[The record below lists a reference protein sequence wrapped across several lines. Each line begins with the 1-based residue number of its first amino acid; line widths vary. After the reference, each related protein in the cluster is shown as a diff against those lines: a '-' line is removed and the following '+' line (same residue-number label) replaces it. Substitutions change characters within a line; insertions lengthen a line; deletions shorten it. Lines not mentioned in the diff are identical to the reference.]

1 MLLPSHSKG
10 LQPRVP
16 PCLLW
21 LNLYPLYTDVYG
33 VCVSVHTSK
42 STSLTTLKCS
52 QASFWLSR
60 VVSNDRW
67 FGSHVFQRSAF
78 DLGRRKGDG
87 RELLMQGN
95 HPEIQSRR
103 FVKRFIDHTKQTSSM
118 HSIWPEGCGCCVNEL
133 RYFQTRC
140 QGHESFIGHWHSSVK
155 MFKLKNTW
163 NSVCVCCNMKTDMAH
178 RLHSTQR
185 LIGTR
190 KCAQGYPANHV
201 IRYDL
206 VSGGPSVNS
215 YFRCHGGP
223 NLCCRS
229 GAVSFSSLHFQQL
242 MRWRAPKCWILGPR
256 KEIRDGQSFIWK
268 FWWNCQGSIVS
279 IASNS
284 SPGLRDWQTLS
295 MLHVEKC
302 SVQVLLRLAVPSD
315 QAAAR
320 PFFELLFFNF
330 DSWSLVRLQAEQL
343 AIGLYETHFGESLDT
358 NSMSAWR
365 WNCDWSY
372 LFIFV
377 ISNHSDFLSIIDIK
391 FLSLTIQ
398 SSDWQV

>member
-1 MLLPSHSKG
+1 MIKPIS
-10 LQPRVP
+10 
-16 PCLLW
+16 
-21 LNLYPLYTDVYG
+21 TVYG

-78 DLGRRKGDG
+78 DLAGRKGDG

-118 HSIWPEGCGCCVNEL
+118 HSIDQKVAVAVWMNCAISRQDAKAMKVSLDIGTPQWKCSNWKL
-133 RYFQTRC
+133 
-140 QGHESFIGHWHSSVK
+140 HET
-155 MFKLKNTW
+155 LC
-163 NSVCVCCNMKTDMAH
+163 VCVCVMKTDMAH

-242 MRWRAPKCWILGPR
+242 MRWRAPKCWILGPT
-256 KEIRDGQSFIWK
+256 KEIHDERSFIWI

-295 MLHVEKC
+295 MLHFEKC
-302 SVQVLLRLAVPSD
+302 SVQVILSLAVPSD

-330 DSWSLVRLQAEQL
+330 DSWSFVRLQAEQL
-343 AIGLYETHFGESLDT
+343 AIRLYETHFGESLDT

-398 SSDWQV
+398 SSDWQL

>member
-1 MLLPSHSKG
+1 MSSDMTWWVEAPVSTATFAATGDPTYVADQELSVS
-10 LQPRVP
+10 PR
-16 PCLLW
+16 CIFSSS
-21 LNLYPLYTDVYG
+21 
-33 VCVSVHTSK
+33 CV
-42 STSLTTLKCS
+42 
-52 QASFWLSR
+52 
-60 VVSNDRW
+60 
-67 FGSHVFQRSAF
+67 G
-78 DLGRRKGDG
+78 
-87 RELLMQGN
+87 
-95 HPEIQSRR
+95 
-103 FVKRFIDHTKQTSSM
+103 
-118 HSIWPEGCGCCVNEL
+118 EL
-133 RYFQTRC
+133 RNV
-140 QGHESFIGHWHSSVK
+140 G
-155 MFKLKNTW
+155 
-163 NSVCVCCNMKTDMAH
+163 
-178 RLHSTQR
+178 
-185 LIGTR
+185 
-190 KCAQGYPANHV
+190 
-201 IRYDL
+201 
-206 VSGGPSVNS
+206 
-215 YFRCHGGP
+215 
-223 NLCCRS
+223 
-229 GAVSFSSLHFQQL
+229 SLDQE
-242 MRWRAPKCWILGPR
+242 K
-256 KEIRDGQSFIWK
+256 KIRDGQSFIWK